1 MGVISCY
8 DSFMYDDRKQIV
20 IDKIE
25 HILQNNKNEPPDCLG
40 SYIVGATLARNDWE
54 DVFQDNYPL
63 LDEIAELGAELE
75 TTEDTEY
82 AANIIHEIKEKLG
95 QIN

>member
-1 MGVISCY
+1 LNY
-8 DSFMYDDRKQIV
+8 RRLF
-20 IDKIE
+20 
-25 HILQNNKNEPPDCLG
+25 
-40 SYIVGATLARNDWE
+40 GATFLIAQNIKSVSHGFSGRGLARDDWE

-75 TTEDTEY
+75 TTENTEY
-82 AANIIHEIKEKLG
+82 AANIIHEIKEKLS